1 MGGPLRARSN
11 ARSVLIRAVYTSERW
26 RRNFRG
32 ISPAMK
38 DMQAH
43 LKTLRTQIAECERL
57 RRTAKSKIKRD
68 IARLVVRYKA
78 LARDLERAI
87 AAAQAKEKE

>member
-1 MGGPLRARSN
+1 
-11 ARSVLIRAVYTSERW
+11 
-26 RRNFRG
+26 
-32 ISPAMK
+32 MK

-87 AAAQAKEKE
+87 AAAQAKEKEKE